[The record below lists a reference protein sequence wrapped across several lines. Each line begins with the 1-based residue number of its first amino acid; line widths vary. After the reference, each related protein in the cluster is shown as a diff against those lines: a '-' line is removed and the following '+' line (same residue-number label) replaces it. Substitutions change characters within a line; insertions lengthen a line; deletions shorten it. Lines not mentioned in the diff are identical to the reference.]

1 MPSLPDREVR
11 RVRHPLKLRR
21 LQVLRTQRLSPNV
34 VCITLGGPELADFT
48 SDSFDDHVKLMLP
61 GPGQTELVLPTMAPG
76 GPVPPDSAPPLVMR
90 DYTPR
95 RFDRQACELDI
106 EFALHGDGPAAAWA
120 AQVQP
125 GQAVGIGGPR
135 GSFVVPTG
143 FDWHLLI
150 GDDTALPAITRRL
163 AELPAGA
170 SVLAVVA
177 IDPADRRA
185 LATAAHLQLHWVAPD
200 ADVLVKTVAGLTL
213 PEGEGYAWAAGEARA
228 MARVRE
234 VLIHTH
240 GITSRRCRCAAYWK
254 AGAIAHHENLEGSAG

>member
-1 MPSLPDREVR
+1 MPSLPDLEVR

-21 LQVLRTQRLSPNV
+21 LQVLRTQRLSPHF
-34 VCITLGGPELADFT
+34 VCVTFGGPDLADFA

-61 GPGQTELVLPTMAPG
+61 GPGQTELVLPTMGPS
-76 GPVPPDSAPPLVMR
+76 GPVRPEGAPPLVMR

-120 AQVQP
+120 AQAQT

-135 GSFVVPTG
+135 GSFVVPTS

-150 GDDTALPAITRRL
+150 GDDTALPAIARRL
-163 AELPAGA
+163 AELPAGVP
-170 SVLAVVA
+170 VLAVVA

-185 LATAAHLQLHWVAPD
+185 LTTVAHLQLHWVAPEVD
-200 ADVLVKTVAGLTL
+200 ALIQTVSGLTL

-240 GITSRRCRCAAYWK
+240 GIASQRCRCAAYWK
-254 AGAIAHHENLEGSAG
+254 AGAIAHHENLQDSTG